1 MYKFVDISSLF
12 PNYSQEFLKNCYILI
27 ASKVKAKASDFS
39 FFNNLVDWVGDF
51 GLYWGHV
58 IEIQILKQYY
68 AQYYTYVKQNTVNIV
83 ILLQL
88 HLVLLKWLIAPV
100 MNWIHYHLL
109 LAFGFIYSGV
119 NYFQEKL
126 LRYFFFC
133 WNYFLVI
140 MGKNHKNCKINPST
154 PTSD

>member
-12 PNYSQEFLKNCYILI
+12 PNYSQEFLRNCYILCFKD
-27 ASKVKAKASDFS
+27 SGQGFRFFFFKQFS
-39 FFNNLVDWVGDF
+39 
-51 GLYWGHV
+51 GLGWGFWIV
-58 IEIQILKQYY
+58 LRTIEIQILKQYY
-68 AQYYTYVKQNTVNIV
+68 AQYYAYVKQNTVNIV

-119 NYFQEKL
+119 NFFQEKL

-140 MGKNHKNCKINPST
+140 TGKNHKNCKINPST
-154 PTSD
+154 LMSD

>member
-1 MYKFVDISSLF
+1 M
-12 PNYSQEFLKNCYILI
+12 
-27 ASKVKAKASDFS
+27 
-39 FFNNLVDWVGDF
+39 DWVGDF
-51 GLYWGHV
+51 GFYWGHV

-68 AQYYTYVKQNTVNIV
+68 AQYYAYVKQNTVNIV

-119 NYFQEKL
+119 NFFSGKTFAVL
-126 LRYFFFC
+126 FFFAETI
-133 WNYFLVI
+133 FLWSREKTTKTAKLTLQLTWVTKTEFLLTI
-140 MGKNHKNCKINPST
+140 SIQYQADKWWE
-154 PTSD
+154 

>member
-1 MYKFVDISSLF
+1 M
-12 PNYSQEFLKNCYILI
+12 
-27 ASKVKAKASDFS
+27 
-39 FFNNLVDWVGDF
+39 DWVGDF
-51 GLYWGHV
+51 GFYWGHV

-68 AQYYTYVKQNTVNIV
+68 AQYYAYVKQNTVNIV

-119 NYFQEKL
+119 NFFSGKTFAVLFFLLKL
-126 LRYFFFC
+126 FFC
-133 WNYFLVI
+133 DH
-140 MGKNHKNCKINPST
+140 GKKPQKLQN
-154 PTSD
+154 

>member
-1 MYKFVDISSLF
+1 M
-12 PNYSQEFLKNCYILI
+12 
-27 ASKVKAKASDFS
+27 
-39 FFNNLVDWVGDF
+39 DWVGDF

-68 AQYYTYVKQNTVNIV
+68 AQYYAYVKQNTVNIV

-119 NYFQEKL
+119 N
-126 LRYFFFC
+126 FFFRKNFC
-133 WNYFLVI
+133 STFFFAETIFLWSREKTTTTAKLTLQLSWVTKTEFLLTI
-140 MGKNHKNCKINPST
+140 SIQYQADKWWE
-154 PTSD
+154 